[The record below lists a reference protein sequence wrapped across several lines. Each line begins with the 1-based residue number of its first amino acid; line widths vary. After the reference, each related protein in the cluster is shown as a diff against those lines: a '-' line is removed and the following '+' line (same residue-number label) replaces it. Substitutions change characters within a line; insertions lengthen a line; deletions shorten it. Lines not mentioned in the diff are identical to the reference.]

1 MKKIIF
7 FTCSFLSIIILKA
20 QYYGG
25 NGGGFSLASSGT
37 SELALPVDLLYF
49 NAKAIENHQ
58 AQLNWQT
65 ASELNNHYFDVER
78 SYDAINWKPIGKV
91 AGNGTTNQITNYS
104 FIDKTIAKN
113 QQTAYYRLRQV
124 DYDGTNEYLGVKPV
138 HFTSKANAPEILVY
152 PNPFNQEIT
161 IRINTTV
168 LYSIEITD
176 PNGLSLVHKENQDI
190 DTQYLD
196 VSDWTPGV
204 YVIHV
209 TSRLGNTYSKISKQ

>member
-124 DYDGTNEYLGVKPV
+124 DYDGTNEYIGGKPV

-161 IRINTTV
+161 IRINTTG